1 MKSLKVFKL
10 QRIERAIT
18 KRERREEL
26 ALREARIKAALA
38 LPFAEALP
46 LFREACNVDPSFV
59 FRDDITRWCAQ
70 HAKEILA
77 FHEERKKG

>member
-10 QRIERAIT
+10 QRIERVIK

-26 ALREARIKAALA
+26 ARREARIKHALS

-46 LFREACNVDPSFV
+46 LIREAASVDPSFV
-59 FRDDITRWCAQ
+59 FRDDITTWCRV
-70 HAKEILA
+70 HAKEVLMA
-77 FHEERKKG
+77 HNEGKL